1 MNLPA
6 AFTEVSYFD
15 DEFRGDLIIVEDA
28 IYFFPTRRSGY
39 NRVYLFDGPIDR
51 IANFLLKGILLLVT
65 GVGVTDLWE
74 FVANIG
80 RVGTRGMAG
89 TRQPDIAKVGLWHDN
104 QTGRDLKKRLD
115 DHIKKLDFSHRSLP
129 KPFGL
134 KRSEIKATSF
144 NWRLTFKTEFDSHD
158 FGISPFFRK
167 RLLSALKETR
177 LLG

>member
-80 RVGTRGMAG
+80 RVGHERNGRNAATGNREAWALA
-89 TRQPDIAKVGLWHDN
+89 RQSDGPGL
-104 QTGRDLKKRLD
+104 
-115 DHIKKLDFSHRSLP
+115 
-129 KPFGL
+129 
-134 KRSEIKATSF
+134 EEKA
-144 NWRLTFKTEFDSHD
+144 R
-158 FGISPFFRK
+158 
-167 RLLSALKETR
+167 
-177 LLG
+177 